1 MDTRI
6 MVVMLQDMKQ
16 RQQKKLKLVESIK
29 KDLEEEKRDK

>member
-1 MDTRI
+1 
-6 MVVMLQDMKQ
+6 MLQDMKQ